1 MDLQRFAKRAFI
13 AVGAVSLALSL
24 GATGVI
30 YKMNRELTKQN
41 QEQTTRIKTLTDDV
55 EKFGKRLTA
64 SNDQL
69 ASLQSQMAGSQTELE
84 KLKDNVDAFATQA
97 TACDTLRRS
106 LKGGA

>member
-97 TACDTLRRS
+97 AACDTLRRS